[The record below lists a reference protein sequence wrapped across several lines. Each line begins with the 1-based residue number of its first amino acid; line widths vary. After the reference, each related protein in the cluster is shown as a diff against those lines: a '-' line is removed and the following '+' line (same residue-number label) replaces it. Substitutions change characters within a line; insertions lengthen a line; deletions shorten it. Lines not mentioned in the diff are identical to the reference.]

1 MQDSIA
7 ATASSLQAL
16 NEQYRAI
23 AHNLANA
30 NTAGYK
36 RRVTAFAQ
44 ALARQLAGGEPLGE
58 SDMVRPVT
66 GIDYSQAAMTVTGR
80 TLDLALAG
88 DGFFV
93 LETPDGPRYTRSG
106 VFVTDNQGRLTDLSG
121 RTVAGEG
128 GPLTIPSSVSVS
140 DVHVAPDGGVFAGD
154 QSIGRLR
161 VVRFEDNA
169 TLEPVGDN
177 VFAAGE
183 GATPA
188 AAEDTQVHQ
197 GAKEASNVNTVEAL
211 IGLITVTRLYEANLK
226 SIATQDERTRQLL
239 QVAMS

>member
-23 AHNLANA
+23 SHNLANA

-44 ALARQLAGGEPLGE
+44 ALSRQLAGGEPVGGGDL
-58 SDMVRPVT
+58 VLPVT
-66 GIDYSQAAMTVTGR
+66 GIDYSQAALNVTGR

-93 LETPDGPRYTRSG
+93 LETPEGPRYTRNG
-106 VFVTDNQGRLTDLSG
+106 VFVTDDQGRLTDLSG

-128 GPLTIPSSVSVS
+128 GPVTIPSSVSVS
-140 DVHVAPDGGVFAGD
+140 DVHVSPDGQVFAGE
-154 QSIGRLR
+154 QNVGRLR
-161 VVRFEDNA
+161 LVRFDDNA

-177 VFAAGE
+177 AFAAGE
-183 GATPA
+183 GAAPA
-188 AAEDTQVHQ
+188 PADNLQVHQ

-211 IGLITVTRLYEANLK
+211 IGLIMVTRLYEANLK
-226 SIATQDERTRQLL
+226 SIATEDQRTRQLL